1 MVMADTAAW
10 GCVEMSWSCLGWVL
24 EQRGGGDQG
33 EEAVGLC
40 SLSFTQV
47 SPSDSTSNPVFFFI
61 IKFSVVHK
69 PFWLSGF
76 LFMQ

>member
-1 MVMADTAAW
+1 LVAAQSMVMADTAAW

-33 EEAVGLC
+33 KEAGGLC

-47 SPSDSTSNPVFFFI
+47 SPSDSTSNPVFFFYY
-61 IKFSVVHK
+61 KVFCCA
-69 PFWLSGF
+69 
-76 LFMQ
+76 

>member
-33 EEAVGLC
+33 KEAGGLC
-40 SLSFTQV
+40 SLSFTQAALCLC
-47 SPSDSTSNPVFFFI
+47 SNIELCKMSLANVTGCYI
-61 IKFSVVHK
+61 FSSSQSELK
-69 PFWLSGF
+69 D
-76 LFMQ
+76 